1 MMAGAYFP
9 HSVNLP
15 GVYLVN
21 ERQAALSTRL
31 MRVLGILFLLLA
43 GAVALDMMRGHILFV
58 LIMIAILVLVC
69 PVFIYLIYKNV

>member
-43 GAVALDMMRGHILFV
+43 GAVALDMMRGHVLFV
-58 LIMIAILVLVC
+58 LIVIVVMVLVC
-69 PVFIYLIYKNV
+69 PVFIYFIYREG